1 MIAHKKRREE
11 KKKKRCIFFYRF
23 LLFFFFPLA
32 KQYTTDPVG
41 NSCPNDAPRFK
52 RFVVSIIFF
61 FRRTDTESDQ
71 SDQKY
76 GKTDCIHRF
85 GTGFICFAS
94 SDSEPERDILQKIS
108 EAVIL
113 IGLRMG
119 DIGKRR
125 DTDQVEHDVRKGHW
139 LRQLRVAAASARRA
153 SLLHHKA
160 PAPTP

>member
-1 MIAHKKRREE
+1 MIAHKKKKIR

-23 LLFFFFPLA
+23 LIFFFFPLV

-41 NSCPNDAPRFK
+41 NACPNGAPRFK

-76 GKTDCIHRF
+76 GETDCIHRF

-94 SDSEPERDILQKIS
+94 SDSEPECDILQKIS
-108 EAVIL
+108 EAVLL
-113 IGLRMG
+113 IGPCRG
-119 DIGKRR
+119 DTGKGT
-125 DTDQVEHDVRKGHW
+125 DTDQVEHDVRKEHCCLFIVGC
-139 LRQLRVAAASARRA
+139 LY
-153 SLLHHKA
+153 SLLSFL
-160 PAPTP
+160 